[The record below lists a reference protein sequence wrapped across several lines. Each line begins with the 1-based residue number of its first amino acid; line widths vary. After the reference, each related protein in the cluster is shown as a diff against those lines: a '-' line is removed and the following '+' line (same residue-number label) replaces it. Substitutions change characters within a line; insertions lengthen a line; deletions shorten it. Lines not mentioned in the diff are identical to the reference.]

1 MVNSP
6 GINQNFGLQ
15 KYESLFNLKNY
26 QQKSNIFRLESPDTV
41 KKPSLADLL
50 LAGSLLSYIFD
61 QEITTTL

>member
-1 MVNSP
+1 MANNP
-6 GINQNFGLQ
+6 DINLNFGLQ

-50 LAGSLLSYIFD
+50 FASSLLNSIFD